1 MLIVE
6 TISKIRRMRHV
17 DKKGFK
23 TIARELRLSK
33 NTVKKVIREDKTA
46 HHYRRSVQQY
56 RVLGKYIDDLV
67 FRLEFDKAEPKRR
80 RRTAM
85 KLYLEI
91 CAEGYN
97 GSYESVNNFVKK
109 WKIEKGCI
117 ANTVYVPLEFDPGE
131 AFQFDWSEE
140 EIELAGNI
148 TRIKV
153 AHIRLSHSRFFLT
166 VAYPNE
172 QLEMVMDAHDQAFQF
187 FGGCCRKGIYDNMKT
202 AVQKVLVGKDR
213 IFNTQLL
220 ELASHYLFEPIACTP
235 AAGWEKGQ
243 VENQVST
250 SRGNFFTPLRKVNT
264 LGELNLQLQQECLE
278 WAKKHKH
285 PEMKDKAVWDVYQT
299 EKPHLIPYHAPFDTC
314 KIESTGVSSYSL
326 INYDTN
332 AYSVDCCYVGKPVEM
347 HIYAKRI
354 VIYCE
359 EKKIGSH
366 DRYFGRHKRI
376 YNPWHYVPV
385 LERKPGAL
393 RNGAPFKDFKLPESI
408 TKIQQAL
415 SKYSDGDKQF
425 IKLLLQV
432 REKGLDK
439 LESACALALKQG
451 ICNADIILDYMLNN
465 KQKENYK
472 ITLSEIFGIKYLPD
486 NSCAVYD
493 QLLLIQKSDQR
504 VSSQEMG
511 GCYVAQ

>member
-6 TISKIRRMRHV
+6 TISKIRRMHYV

-46 HHYRRSVQQY
+46 HYYQRSVQLY
-56 RVLGKYIDDLV
+56 RMLGKYVDDLI
-67 FRLEFDKAEPKRR
+67 FRLEFDKTEPKRR
-80 RRTAM
+80 RRKTM
-85 KLYLEI
+85 KLYVELCEQ
-91 CAEGYN
+91 GYQ

-109 WKIEKGCI
+109 WKIKNNRI
-117 ANTVYVPLEFDPGE
+117 ANTVYVPLEFEPGE

-140 EIELAGNI
+140 EIELAGEL

-172 QLEMVMDAHDQAFQF
+172 QLEMVLDAHDQAFCF
-187 FGGCCRKGIYDNMKT
+187 FGGCCNKGIYDNMKT

-213 IFNTQLL
+213 IFNARLL

-250 SRGNFFTPLRKVNT
+250 SRGNFFTPLCKVNT
-264 LGELNLQLQQECLE
+264 LDELNIQLQQKCIE

-285 PEMKDKAVWDVYQT
+285 PEMKEKTVWEVYQT
-299 EKPHLIPYHAPFDTC
+299 EKPHLIPYHSSFDTC
-314 KIESTGVSSYSL
+314 KIESTVVSSYSVV
-326 INYDTN
+326 NFDTN

-347 HIYAKRI
+347 RIYSKRI
-354 VIYCE
+354 LVYHAG
-359 EKKIGSH
+359 KKIGSH
-366 DRYFGRHKRI
+366 ERYFGRHKKI

-385 LERKPGAL
+385 LEQKPGAL
-393 RNGAPFKDFKLPESI
+393 RNGAPFKEFKLPESI

-432 REKGLDK
+432 KEKGLDK
-439 LESACALALKQG
+439 LEKACSLALEQG
-451 ICNADIILDYMLNN
+451 LCNADIIIDYMLNN
-465 KQKENYK
+465 SQKSSYK
-472 ITLSEIFGIKYLPD
+472 IILSEILGIKHLPD
-486 NSCAVYD
+486 PNCAVYD
-493 QLLLIQKSDQR
+493 RLLLAQGLEYKG
-504 VSSQEMG
+504 MG
-511 GCYVAQ
+511 VYYVAQ